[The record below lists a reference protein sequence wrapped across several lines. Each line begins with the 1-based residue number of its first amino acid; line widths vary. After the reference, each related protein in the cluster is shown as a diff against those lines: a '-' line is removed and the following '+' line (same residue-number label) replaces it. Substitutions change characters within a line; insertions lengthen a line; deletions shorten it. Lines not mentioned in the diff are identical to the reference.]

1 MPELNTNTLVLFV
14 LILVILLFDFFRSRK
29 SDSKELMDIP
39 GQPNKKRLFIRI
51 FLVVALGVITFFLLN
66 LEDIKSLG
74 SFEFDTPMEDVNNE
88 LSGQFDSRIEDVNK
102 ELSALGEITDGSY
115 YQEITPLFEKYFN
128 CLECIEAISRFHP
141 IGSLTQ
147 EYARFKIQHFSR
159 AIDLGSNDI
168 ELYTQDMRYKLEVK
182 DKYGAIKRDKE
193 IQNIIENLDKIPV
206 YSYRSIGT
214 YYLLKSSVYD
224 LQHSLSYSHH
234 LDAIKWYGLAL
245 DALNQERPSE
255 IKKEASK
262 IANKMRFYPRSFKY
276 NRGSWVKDIPEKD
289 REELCEFMSRLGS
302 MGGENIYE
310 LIQNL
315 CAR

>member
-1 MPELNTNTLVLFV
+1 MPEFNSNTLALLV
-14 LILVILLFDFFRSRK
+14 LILAILLFDFFRNRK
-29 SDSKELMDIP
+29 SNSKELIDTTK
-39 GQPNKKRLFIRI
+39 QSNKKRLFFRI
-51 FLVVALGVITFFLLN
+51 FLLTALGAFTFFLLN
-66 LEDIKSLG
+66 REDSKSLD
-74 SFEFDTPMEDVNNE
+74 SFEFDLPIEEVNDE

-102 ELSALGEITDGSY
+102 ELSALGKITDESY
-115 YQEITPLFEKYFN
+115 YREITPLFEKYYD

-168 ELYTQDMRYKLEVK
+168 GLYTQDMRYKLEVK

-206 YSYRSIGT
+206 YSYSSIGT

-224 LQHSLSYSHH
+224 IQHSLSYSHH

-255 IKKEASK
+255 IKKEVSN
-262 IANKMRFYPRSFKY
+262 IAKKMRFYSGSFKY
-276 NRGSWVKDIPEKD
+276 YGSWVKDIPEKD

-302 MGGENIYE
+302 MGGEDIYE

>member
-1 MPELNTNTLVLFV
+1 MLDLHINTIV
-14 LILVILLFDFFRSRK
+14 LILLILAILLFDFYRSRK

-39 GQPNKKRLFIRI
+39 GRSNKKRLFITI

-66 LEDIKSLG
+66 REDSKSLG
-74 SFEFDTPMEDVNNE
+74 SFEFDLPIEEINNE

-102 ELSALGEITDGSY
+102 ELSALGELTAGSY
-115 YQEITPLFEKYFN
+115 YQEITPLFEKYYD
-128 CLECIEAISRFHP
+128 CLKCIEAISRFHP
-141 IGSLTQ
+141 SGSLTQ

-168 ELYTQDMRYKLEVK
+168 GLYTQDMRYKLEVK

-224 LQHSLSYSHH
+224 IQHSLSYSHH

-262 IANKMRFYPRSFKY
+262 IANKMRFYPGSFKY
-276 NRGSWVKDIPEKD
+276 NGGSWVKDIPEKD

-302 MGGENIYE
+302 MGGEEIYE